1 MAKATGKNKGKGDE
15 QPPKYL
21 YRYIPFERLAEI
33 LIRREIPVPR
43 PQNWK
48 DQHDLDNAV
57 KKIPSGETVGIA
69 CFTSKCGT
77 SFHWDLFA
85 KYGVRLA
92 FDASAL
98 EKCVHRVSKKQSGKN
113 AQLKKV
119 DYVTTKE
126 YIKMVRN
133 PKTDLLFVKRDQYES
148 EREWRIVCLVSKP
161 ATVHVAQY
169 IPFEWGDLK
178 KITISPHYSISDYHF
193 HKAMILKML
202 ESIGA
207 KNIPVLRSS
216 LFVSKKIKD
225 AEAEL
230 DFEEDEK

>member
-1 MAKATGKNKGKGDE
+1 MAKAAGKKKNKRY
-15 QPPKYL
+15 PKCL

-33 LIRREIPVPR
+33 LMRREIPIPR
-43 PQNWK
+43 PQKWN
-48 DQHDLDNAV
+48 DQHDMRNSIRNVDADSV
-57 KKIPSGETVGIA
+57 VGIA

-92 FDASAL
+92 FDKKKL
-98 EKCVHRVSKKQSGKN
+98 KERVKAAEVELQ
-113 AQLKKV
+113 KV
-119 DYVTTKE
+119 DYRSNDQ
-126 YIKMVRN
+126 YIDALN
-133 PKTDLLFVKRDQYES
+133 NGESLLFVKRNQYKP
-148 EREWRIVCLVSKP
+148 EREWRIVCQISKQEM
-161 ATVHVAQY
+161 ATENVVKF
-169 IPFEWGDLK
+169 IPFEWDDLV

-202 ESIGA
+202 ESVGA
-207 KNIPVLRSS
+207 ENIPVLRSS